1 MSNAQVNQSNKASQ
15 KLPTKAAP
23 DPQVP
28 TPSAPGTSM
37 DLPTYENIREFL
49 KGKEV
54 TLFAPVDHWFSV
66 IYCEPKQN
74 DVFGHFSCV
83 ILDITIAEETG
94 TPLNAII
101 QYKDRGAR
109 IWGSRDLIMLDG
121 ITISTSYLL
130 PSIKDDEDDAAP
142 ESVTKH

>member
-1 MSNAQVNQSNKASQ
+1 
-15 KLPTKAAP
+15 
-23 DPQVP
+23 
-28 TPSAPGTSM
+28 
-37 DLPTYENIREFL
+37 L

-66 IYCEPKQN
+66 IYCEPKRDDTYGRFN
-74 DVFGHFSCV
+74 CT
-83 ILDITIAEETG
+83 ILDITLDEETG
-94 TPLNAII
+94 TPLNALV
-101 QYKDRGAR
+101 QYRDRGAR
-109 IWGSRDLIMLDG
+109 VYGARDLIALDG

>member
-1 MSNAQVNQSNKASQ
+1 MSNVQVNQSNKASSKLATKPALDQ
-15 KLPTKAAP
+15 HLPTHVSPA
-23 DPQVP
+23 
-28 TPSAPGTSM
+28 TST
-37 DLPTYENIREFL
+37 DLPSYGNIREYL

-66 IYCEPKQN
+66 VYGEPKRDDTYARFN
-74 DVFGHFSCV
+74 CT
-83 ILDITIAEETG
+83 ILDLTVDEETG

-109 IWGSRDLIMLDG
+109 TWGSRDLINLDG

-130 PSIKDDEDDAAP
+130 PSVKDDEEDVA
-142 ESVTKH
+142 ESATKH

>member
-1 MSNAQVNQSNKASQ
+1 MSNAQVNQSNKASP
-15 KLPTKAAP
+15 KLPTKVTT

-28 TPSAPGTSM
+28 TPASPGTGM

-66 IYCEPKQN
+66 VYGEPKREDTYSRFN
-74 DVFGHFSCV
+74 CT
-83 ILDITIAEETG
+83 ILDLTVDEETG
-94 TPLNAII
+94 TPLNALI
-101 QYKDRGAR
+101 QYRDRGAR
-109 IWGSRDLIMLDG
+109 IWGSRDLINLEG

-130 PSIKDDEDDAAP
+130 PSVKEDEDETST
-142 ESVTKH
+142 ESATKH

>member
-1 MSNAQVNQSNKASQ
+1 MSNPQANQNNKASP

-23 DPQVP
+23 DLQLP
-28 TPSAPGTSM
+28 TPASPGTSM
-37 DLPTYENIREFL
+37 ELPSYENIREFL

-54 TLFAPVDHWFSV
+54 TLFAPADHWFSV

-74 DVFGHFSCV
+74 DVFGRFNCT
-83 ILDITIAEETG
+83 ILDITLDEETG

-101 QYKDRGAR
+101 QYRDRGAR

-130 PSIKDDEDDAAP
+130 PSIKDDEDDNAP
-142 ESVTKH
+142 ESATKH

>member
-1 MSNAQVNQSNKASQ
+1 MSNVQANQSNKASP
-15 KLPTKAAP
+15 KLPTKAAA
-23 DPQVP
+23 DPQPP
-28 TPSAPGTSM
+28 TPAIPGTSM

-74 DVFGHFSCV
+74 DAFGRFNCT
-83 ILDITIAEETG
+83 ILDITLDEGTG

-101 QYKDRGAR
+101 QYRDRGAR

-130 PSIKDDEDDAAP
+130 PSSKDDDDAA
-142 ESVTKH
+142 ETGTKH